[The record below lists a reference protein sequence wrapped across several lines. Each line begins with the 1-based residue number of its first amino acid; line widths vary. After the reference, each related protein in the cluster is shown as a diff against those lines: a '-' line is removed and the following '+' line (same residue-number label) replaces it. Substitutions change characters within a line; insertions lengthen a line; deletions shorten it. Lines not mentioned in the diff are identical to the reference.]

1 MNTKFRIL
9 LSKNIIV
16 ILLSIF
22 VVGILVLYLSDK
34 TDQCLSLLGNLV
46 ELLDSDMQQKCI
58 YTGGYIV
65 YFLIGCIL
73 SGLMAIVF
81 IGLEI
86 IKKTILM
93 GIVFFICLVIVLLI
107 LIGLF

>member
-9 LSKNIIV
+9 LGKNTIV
-16 ILLSIF
+16 ILLSVF
-22 VVGILVLYLSDK
+22 VVGISVLYLSNK

-46 ELLDSDMQQKCI
+46 EILDSDIQQKCI
-58 YTGGYIV
+58 HTSGYLV

-86 IKKTILM
+86 IKKTVVI